1 MKGGNIKIARNFVNG
16 IIQPLLINTE
26 FTMIYMFTDIL
37 SEYYC
42 RFSSD
47 LELSALKPFFG
58 ILIGVILYE
67 CIVG

>member
-1 MKGGNIKIARNFVNG
+1 
-16 IIQPLLINTE
+16 
-26 FTMIYMFTDIL
+26 MIYMFTDIL

-67 CIVG
+67 GIVG